1 MADKKKFLD
10 HSKLAMSAPK
20 LPGGKWPP
28 SFKVQTYNN
37 NIQFTIFAAVEG
49 VKNGGIM
56 NAGMDPHTVWT
67 IFEIIDE
74 LAATPPG
81 ADNIIYEIENHAG
94 RGKDMALKSK
104 TIIGK
109 DPEGIMFISIV
120 DVDPSMPKVKF
131 DFNLNY
137 YHKVTR
143 MGGNTQLTKA
153 DVSVMA
159 ARGWAQMFRN
169 VLGTHMVTEYTEVAP
184 YNPSGGGS
192 NNSGGGYNS
201 GGNSN
206 AGGGDPW

>member
-1 MADKKKFLD
+1 MADKKKQFLA

-37 NIQFTIFAAVEG
+37 NIQFTIFAALDG
-49 VKNGGIM
+49 VPNGGII

-74 LAATPPG
+74 LAATPAG
-81 ADNIIYEIENHAG
+81 ADNIIYEIENSAG
-94 RGKDMALKSK
+94 RGKDMAVKSK

-109 DPEGIMFISIV
+109 NPEGVMFISVV
-120 DVDPSMPKVKF
+120 DVDPSLPKVKF

-143 MGGNTQLTKA
+143 MGGNSALSKA
-153 DVSVMA
+153 DISCMA
-159 ARGWAQMFRN
+159 ARGWANMFRQ
-169 VLGTHMVTEYTEVAP
+169 VLGTHMVTEYEEVAP
-184 YNPSGGGS
+184 YNPGGGG
-192 NNSGGGYNS
+192 NSGGGNGGGGQSNS
-201 GGNSN
+201 
-206 AGGGDPW
+206 GGGDPW